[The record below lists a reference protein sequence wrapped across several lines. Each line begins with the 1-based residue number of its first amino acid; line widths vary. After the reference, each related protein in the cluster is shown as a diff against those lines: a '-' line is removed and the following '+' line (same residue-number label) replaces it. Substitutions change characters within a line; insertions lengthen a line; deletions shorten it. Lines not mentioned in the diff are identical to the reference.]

1 MKKWPLIFCWLVGA
15 PSIAF
20 AVLII
25 VPAPTYYLW
34 MVAVAASEW
43 SVWLVL
49 SGLVTFLCGATALSI
64 DRRSKAARL
73 SIAFS
78 LVTLICASLPVVE
91 AYRVAGREGVSL
103 SWSRYLFGVR
113 HVPFVVIDEQR
124 DVEFAR
130 PDGQAILL
138 DIYHPRSSDKRG
150 LAVNLT
156 STGLLPA
163 IIVIHGGSWRS
174 GTKSDFAQ
182 YDRWL
187 AENGRVVFDVN
198 YRLAN
203 PTQHFPAQLLDV
215 EFAILWVKS
224 HAAHYSVDPN
234 RIALLG
240 RSAGGQLALLAAYTA
255 IDSTRNPVSRDSQD
269 TRVRAVISFYGPT
282 DLSWDYDHPG
292 RPDVIGTRQV
302 LENYLDGS
310 PATAS
315 PTYAAA
321 SPIEHVN
328 AQSPPTLFLH
338 GGHDQ
343 IVRKENVERIIPK
356 LTAAGVPYS
365 YIYLPWANHGFD
377 YNFNGW
383 SSQIVQ
389 AEISKFLDEYL

>member
-20 AVLII
+20 ALLII

-49 SGLVTFLCGATALSI
+49 SGLVTLLCGATALSI
-64 DRRSKAARL
+64 DRRSKAARI

-78 LVTLICASLPVVE
+78 LVTFICASLPVVG
-91 AYRVAGREGVSL
+91 AYRVAARAGVSL
-103 SWSRYLFGVR
+103 SWSRYLFGIR
-113 HVPFVVIDEQR
+113 HAPSVLIDEQR

-130 PDGQAILL
+130 PDGQALRL
-138 DIYHPRSSDKRG
+138 DIYQPRSSIKSQAKTTSASL
-150 LAVNLT
+150 LA
-156 STGLLPA
+156 A

-187 AENGRVVFDVN
+187 AENGRVVFDVD

-215 EFAILWVKS
+215 ESAILWVKN
-224 HAAHYSVDPN
+224 HAAQYSVDPN

-240 RSAGGQLALLAAYTA
+240 RSAGGQLALLAAYA
-255 IDSTRNPVSRDSQD
+255 ANDSGSRDGQD

-282 DLSWDYDHPG
+282 DLVWDYEHPG
-292 RPDVIGTRQV
+292 RPDVIDTRQV
-302 LENYLDGS
+302 LENYLGGS
-310 PATAS
+310 PTTAAQ
-315 PTYAAA
+315 TYPAA

-343 IVRKENVERIIPK
+343 IVKKENVERIIPK
-356 LTAAGVPYS
+356 LTAAGVPYT
-365 YIYLPWANHGFD
+365 YIYLPWGNHGFD

-389 AEISKFLDEYL
+389 AEISKFLDAYL

>member
-1 MKKWPLIFCWLVGA
+1 MKKWALIFCWLVGA

-20 AVLII
+20 ALLII

-49 SGLVTFLCGATALSI
+49 SGLVTLLCGATALSI
-64 DRRSKAARL
+64 DRRSKAARI

-78 LVTLICASLPVVE
+78 LVTFICASLPVVG
-91 AYRVAGREGVSL
+91 AYRVAARAGVSL
-103 SWSRYLFGVR
+103 SWSRYLFGIR
-113 HVPFVVIDEQR
+113 HAPSMLIDEQR

-130 PDGQAILL
+130 PDGQALRL
-138 DIYHPRSSDKRG
+138 DIYRPGSSIKSQ
-150 LAVNLT
+150 ANTT
-156 STGLLPA
+156 SASLFAA
-163 IIVIHGGSWRS
+163 IIVIHGGAWRS

-187 AENGRVVFDVN
+187 AENGRVVFDVD

-215 EFAILWVKS
+215 ESAILWVKN
-224 HAAHYSVDPN
+224 HAAQYGVDPN

-240 RSAGGQLALLAAYTA
+240 RSAGGQLALLAAYA
-255 IDSTRNPVSRDSQD
+255 ANDSGSRDGQD
-269 TRVRAVISFYGPT
+269 THVRAVISFYGPT
-282 DLSWDYDHPG
+282 DLVWDYDHPG
-292 RPDVIGTRQV
+292 RPDVIDTRQV
-302 LENYLDGS
+302 LENYLGGS
-310 PATAS
+310 STTAAQ
-315 PTYAAA
+315 TYAAA

-343 IVRKENVERIIPK
+343 VVRMENVERIIPK
-356 LTAAGVPYS
+356 LAAAGVPYT
-365 YIYLPWANHGFD
+365 YIYLPWGNHGFD

-389 AEISKFLDEYL
+389 AEIRRFLDAYL